1 MPSGKGAQNCH
12 GKIDDMTYAALVRAR
27 LSIAK
32 RSSSAARATPS
43 HAPTGTNVIGFAT
56 AVTVNVFSEINK
68 VRGVLTGVD
77 APRTQLS
84 FLFRL
89 RLPSAGRSAPLV
101 PLKQIPRVH
110 LVRHVRELVAPAVC
124 DDNVAAGLED
134 ILVVGHLGV
143 EELRRAQRGLVD
155 HHGHALG
162 LHALHDTFAGAL
174 AEVVGVGRCQAAC
187 AHDRDF

>member
-1 MPSGKGAQNCH
+1 
-12 GKIDDMTYAALVRAR
+12 MTYAALVRAR
-27 LSIAK
+27 LSIEK

-77 APRTQLS
+77 TPRTQLS

-101 PLKQIPRVH
+101 PLKQIPRID
-110 LVRHVRELVAPAVC
+110 LICHVRELVAPTVG
-124 DDNVAAGLED
+124 DDHVAASLEGSR
-134 ILVVGHLGV
+134 VVGHLRA
-143 EELRRAQRGLVD
+143 EELWRVQRRPVD
-155 HHGHALG
+155 YHRHALG
-162 LHALHDTFAGAL
+162 LHALQNALDGAR
-174 AEVVGVGRCQAAC
+174 AEVIEAGRCQAAC
-187 AHDRDF
+187 APDRSFCRRSRDDELFTRSV